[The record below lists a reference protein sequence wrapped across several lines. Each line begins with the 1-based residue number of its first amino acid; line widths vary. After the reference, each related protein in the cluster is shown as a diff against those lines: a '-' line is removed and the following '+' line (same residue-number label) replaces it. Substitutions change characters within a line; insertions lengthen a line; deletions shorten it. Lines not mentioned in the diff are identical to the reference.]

1 MRRAGMVVAIGLL
14 TSGCGDAFSSRVD
27 VVARVGPYELT
38 VGRLA
43 EVLAAGK
50 GLPLEREV
58 AEGVAVLW
66 IDYTIFA
73 DRVVSGD
80 SLTDSGY
87 VAAAMWAEIQQELAD
102 RYHAQLV
109 GDAVH
114 LDSAQVDSAFAA
126 GQYRYVKHILF
137 QVDPNAAPNIREVK
151 RRVAQDIYV
160 QLKTGALA
168 WAQAAEANEDPGS
181 QDRDGSLGVIAY
193 GDMVPAFENA
203 AYALAPGEIS
213 PVTETGFGYHII
225 WRPALADVREE
236 FQQGVEQRGEDAFDD
251 AFLAALPERWDIKVR
266 DGIAPAVRE
275 LGHDPIRAKRSGKV
289 LGSYKGGRFLV
300 SDFARW
306 VQAMPQQVR
315 QQMASASDSQVTLLV
330 SSLMRNEALVRE
342 AREAGVIVSAEF
354 QEEMADQLRRQL
366 SLVAALVGFPV
377 DTLPL
382 LRGLPKEA
390 LQDAVT
396 VRVYQYI
403 QAVAANQKRLQTVPP
418 FLADTLRAE
427 SDWKISA
434 AGVEQ
439 VLDRARQLRLGLDS
453 LPAQGAAPRGV
464 PAPPPAKPDAP

>member
-1 MRRAGMVVAIGLL
+1 V
-14 TSGCGDAFSSRVD
+14 
-27 VVARVGPYELT
+27 
-38 VGRLA
+38 
-43 EVLAAGK
+43 
-50 GLPLEREV
+50 ER
-58 AEGVAVLW
+58 
-66 IDYTIFA
+66 
-73 DRVVSGD
+73 
-80 SLTDSGY
+80 
-87 VAAAMWAEIQQELAD
+87 
-102 RYHAQLV
+102 
-109 GDAVH
+109 
-114 LDSAQVDSAFAA
+114 
-126 GQYRYVKHILF
+126 
-137 QVDPNAAPNIREVK
+137 
-151 RRVAQDIYV
+151 
-160 QLKTGALA
+160 
-168 WAQAAEANEDPGS
+168 
-181 QDRDGSLGVIAY
+181 
-193 GDMVPAFENA
+193 
-203 AYALAPGEIS
+203 
-213 PVTETGFGYHII
+213 
-225 WRPALADVREE
+225 
-236 FQQGVEQRGEDAFDD
+236 RGEDAFDD

-342 AREAGVIVSAEF
+342 AQEAGAVVSAEF

-390 LQDAVT
+390 LQDTVT

-453 LPAQGAAPRGV
+453 LPPQGAASPGV